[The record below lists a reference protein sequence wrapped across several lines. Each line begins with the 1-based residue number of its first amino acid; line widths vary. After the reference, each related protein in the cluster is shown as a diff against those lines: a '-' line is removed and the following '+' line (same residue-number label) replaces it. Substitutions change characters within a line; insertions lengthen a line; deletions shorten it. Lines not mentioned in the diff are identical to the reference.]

1 MNRATAA
8 TVAVMISVS
17 GTGPLQRQRGER
29 NDAPGLERVLR
40 LLRAPVGAG
49 VASLSRAPDL
59 AATHP
64 GLPRYE
70 AGVLHQQV
78 GPSRHRGNVALNASY
93 GLLFGGLAIAIAGF
107 AEDPHNTRK
116 FLVGFALIGGAFVV
130 SCSTG
135 DC

>member
-17 GTGPLQRQRGER
+17 GTGPLQARRAEL
-29 NDAPGLERVLR
+29 NDAPGLERVFR

-49 VASLSRAPDL
+49 AASLSRAPDL
-59 AATHP
+59 ATTHP

-78 GPSRHRGNVALNASY
+78 GPSRHRSNVALNASY

-116 FLVGFALIGGAFVV
+116 SLVGFCPDRRRLR
-130 SCSTG
+130 CELRYG